1 MTNPGATELGGS
13 TAGVRAALGR
23 YRVMAY
29 VVGIGLIVLVA
40 VGVPLQYAAGA
51 PQVAEIV
58 GPIHGAMYIVYLA
71 TAVDLARRGRLA
83 TGQLAAIALAGFVPL
98 LAFLVEHRVRDRVL
112 GSVQGGSF
120 LGASIQDGSQ
130 TETA

>member
-1 MTNPGATELGGS
+1 
-13 TAGVRAALGR
+13 
-23 YRVMAY
+23 MAY
-29 VVGIGLIVLVA
+29 VVGTGLIILVL

-71 TAVDLARRGRLA
+71 AAVDLSRRAQLA
-83 TGQLAAIALAGFVPL
+83 TRQLAMIALSGFVPF
-98 LAFLVEHRVRDRVL
+98 LAFFVERRISARVL
-112 GSVQGGSF
+112 SSRP
-120 LGASIQDGSQ
+120 DGSP